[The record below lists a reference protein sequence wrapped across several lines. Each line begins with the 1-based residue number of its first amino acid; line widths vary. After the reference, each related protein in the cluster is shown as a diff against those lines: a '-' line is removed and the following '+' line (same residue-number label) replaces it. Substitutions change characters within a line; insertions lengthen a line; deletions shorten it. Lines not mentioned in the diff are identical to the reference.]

1 MARLRG
7 IAISITFFSFMG
19 KPAHI
24 TILGGGPA
32 GLAVGYFARKKG
44 IPFTIYEAGDRIGGN
59 CVTLEKGGFLFDSG
73 AHRLHDQDPEA
84 TGELRSLLG
93 EDLQEIFAPSHIYHR
108 GKFIDFP
115 LSPLNLVKTLGPGFF
130 SRAGLE
136 LVRSR
141 LRPGRPDGSFKQ
153 YSLRTYGKTI
163 TDLFLKD
170 YSEKLWGASWDRLSA
185 EVAGKRLKGLNLRT
199 FVTEALFGRRA
210 KTKHLDGSFYYPKK
224 GIGTIFEALAERA
237 GRENIR
243 TGSTVTKIFH
253 DHNVIRAVELNGREV
268 IDTREVVSSLPL
280 NLFTR
285 ILEPRPAEEL
295 LSLAQSLR
303 YRNMILVAFFLNRES
318 VTKSATVYFPDS
330 EIPFTRFYEPRNRSR
345 EMSPPGKTS
354 LVVEFPCQP
363 EDPAWNLEPD
373 QVAEKVRSP
382 LLRVGL
388 FREEE
393 IIGTAVHKINQAYPI
408 LELGYE
414 EKLEKVFSFLRGVW
428 ESEINRPKRQVC
440 LRLDSRYDQIRPGD
454 YRGIRAR

>member
-1 MARLRG
+1 M
-7 IAISITFFSFMG
+7 S
-19 KPAHI
+19 KPSHI

-32 GLAVGYFARKKG
+32 GLAVGYYARKKG
-44 IPFTIYEAGDRIGGN
+44 IPFTIYEAGNRVGGN
-59 CVTLEKGGFLFDSG
+59 CVTLEKDGFLFDSG
-73 AHRLHDQDPEA
+73 AHRLHDQDPEV

-93 EDLQEIFAPSHIYHR
+93 GDLREISVPSHIYYR

-115 LSPLNLVKTLGPGFF
+115 LSPLNLVKTLGPFF
-130 SRAGLE
+130 FVGAALE
-136 LVRSR
+136 LVRAR
-141 LRPGRPDGSFKQ
+141 LRTGKPDGSFKQ
-153 YSLRTYGKTI
+153 YALRTYGKTI

-210 KTKHLDGSFYYPKK
+210 KTRHLDGSFYYPKK
-224 GIGTIFEALAERA
+224 GIGAIFEALADRA

-253 DHNVIRAVELNGREV
+253 DHKTIQAVELNGREV
-268 IDTREVVSSLPL
+268 VQAGEVVSSLPL

-285 ILEPRPAEEL
+285 ILEPRPPDEL
-295 LSLAQSLR
+295 LALARGLR

-318 VTKSATVYFPDS
+318 VTKSATVYFTDS

-363 EDPAWNLEPD
+363 EDPVWNLGPD
-373 QVAEKVRSP
+373 QVAEKVRVP
-382 LLRVGL
+382 LLRTGWL
-388 FREEE
+388 KEGE
-393 IIGTAVHKINQAYPI
+393 IIGTTVHKINQAYPI

-414 EKLEKVFSFLRGVW
+414 EKLEKVFSFLRGFG
-428 ESEINRPKRQVC
+428 N
-440 LRLDSRYDQIRPGD
+440 LRLTGRNGRFVYAWIHDMIRFGREIVEEYGPEK
-454 YRGIRAR
+454 